1 MVARIGETM
10 QQSDPDFAA
19 KRALYKT
26 ARIVD
31 SEHYV
36 KLDRF
41 IPASKKYCHG
51 PFWWVTCA
59 QGKEFSVYERE
70 LTDFCL

>member
-1 MVARIGETM
+1 MLT
-10 QQSDPDFAA
+10 DPDFAA

-41 IPASKKYCHG
+41 CPASDKYCHAA
-51 PFWWVTCA
+51 FWQVTCA
-59 QGKEFSVYERE
+59 QGKQFSVYETE